1 LLFIYDL
8 LFIRLFVYRLFI
20 DYVLFIYAFFVSQ
33 NLANRMLQI
42 SVGTTCTRPEQID
55 VMALAG
61 YSRPM
66 YNKLVH

>member
-42 SVGTTCTRPEQID
+42 SVGKTCI
-55 VMALAG
+55 
-61 YSRPM
+61 
-66 YNKLVH
+66 